1 VVENVVS
8 LLSKEFLGGIALVL
22 ELERESPKVDLGRGT
37 IEQILLNLVV
47 NASEAM
53 QGNGKLKII
62 ARGRVSLP
70 DGEYVL
76 RPRLAQKFV
85 ELSVVDSGP
94 GIAPEVKDHIFE
106 PFFTTKRTGSK
117 VGTGL
122 GLSLVYSM
130 AQQAEAGL
138 MVKSTLGQGAA
149 FTLLFPAVPEPVR
162 QTHSSQNDQSQ

>member
-1 VVENVVS
+1 
-8 LLSKEFLGGIALVL
+8 
-22 ELERESPKVDLGRGT
+22 
-37 IEQILLNLVV
+37 
-47 NASEAM
+47 M